1 MLLEGAVL
9 GRYQLVRQIG
19 SGGMGTVFLAQDQQ
33 ISRQVA
39 IKVVRIDDEM
49 SNREAAQRMEQLFLR
64 EVQAIS
70 HLDHQHILP
79 IYDSGQTTLAG
90 ATYSYMVM
98 QYCQEGSLAGWL
110 LQHEEDVLPQH
121 ATKLVVQAAEA
132 LQYAHERGVVHQDVK
147 PSNFLLRTQPAQP
160 AALPELLLTD
170 FGIARFFAAT
180 SSTNHEV
187 RGTPFFMAPE
197 QWDGHAVP
205 ASDQYALAIMAF
217 HLLTGRYPFEG
228 GPAQLMRQHYMIQP
242 PMPSS
247 LHPQINQM
255 VDGVLLRA
263 LAKEPERRMP
273 SIIEFAQALEQA
285 CQLSDQTDLSL
296 AEVVK
301 QVRLDPTVVAPTI
314 PAGKDA
320 PTVKAV
326 EPTVVTSTPDNLP
339 PVWPTVLAA
348 PASLSEPQAIFA
360 HQKTDPQTPPGSAQP
375 PAPLPMGQHV
385 QPAPPPDGLLVDQP
399 VPLGWRPATWQKIAL
414 VSLAV
419 LLILGGGAFLLFN
432 NLTHASGQKG
442 QVVVTYTT
450 SSGTAVTI
458 IETAPPT
465 RGNTP
470 GNSHSGTT
478 PSASGTTSASAS
490 TPQPGSTPQ
499 PTATPTSTYPHVPF
513 AVSSTYGKTS
523 GTIIFYNRSVQI
535 SGTVSAYQAS
545 DCARVDFY
553 VYASYGKLLLS
564 SAQSPTNSQVSG
576 GYTCTSFSFSFTL
589 SANVAGGAS
598 FVTIDL
604 YFSKNGLVASNNCY
618 R

>member
-1 MLLEGAVL
+1 
-9 GRYQLVRQIG
+9 
-19 SGGMGTVFLAQDQQ
+19 MGTVFLAQDQQ

-79 IYDSGQTTLAG
+79 IYDSGQTTIAG

-98 QYCQEGSLAGWL
+98 PYCQEGSLASWL

-121 ATKLVVQAAEA
+121 AAKLVVQAAEA
-132 LQYAHERGVVHQDVK
+132 LQYAHERGVIHQDVK

-228 GPAQLMRQHYMIQP
+228 GPAQLMRQHYMTQP

-247 LHPQINQM
+247 LNPQINQM

-326 EPTVVTSTPDNLP
+326 EPTVVASTPDNPP
-339 PVWPTVLAA
+339 PVWSTVLVA
-348 PASLSEPQAIFA
+348 PASPSEPQAIFA

-450 SSGTAVTI
+450 SSGTVVTI
-458 IETAPPT
+458 IGTAPPT

-478 PSASGTTSASAS
+478 PSASGTTPAPGT
-490 TPQPGSTPQ
+490 TPKPGTTPTPTPRQGTTLTPTAKPQ
-499 PTATPTSTYPHVPF
+499 PTPTPTPKPSCSTHAWTATMVASGGTGHFAGGTGITTYGNCSGKIELEITASVPTTIQLQVCYGLNTTNCSSKYSF
-513 AVSSTYGKTS
+513 SAVNVWVVVATGITTKKTFYINGFCSST
-523 GTIIFYNRSVQI
+523 
-535 SGTVSAYQAS
+535 
-545 DCARVDFY
+545 
-553 VYASYGKLLLS
+553 S
-564 SAQSPTNSQVSG
+564 S
-576 GYTCTSFSFSFTL
+576 SFTVKGN
-589 SANVAGGAS
+589 SM
-598 FVTIDL
+598 F
-604 YFSKNGLVASNNCY
+604 
-618 R
+618 